1 MRLLYVHGYNGNP
14 YGDSY
19 QTLRTACSD
28 RYELFTIDYDSE
40 FPSQA
45 ISNIFAFIKENK
57 IDVVIGAS
65 LGGFLTMNLYGVS
78 RIVVN
83 PCWNPAEELTK
94 LGYNGNI
101 KSYEL
106 LLDRMLDSLDFEE
119 KNLCSGVFSADDE
132 LLGRK
137 YVDVFKKYFAA
148 QYDIVGE
155 HRISEKMAQEIINNI
170 LPLHVRDVTD
180 FTVKLKAMDNAPWL

>member
-83 PCWNPAEELTK
+83 PCWNPAEELLK
-94 LGYNGNI
+94 LGYKGNI

-106 LLDRMLDSLDFEE
+106 LFDRMLDSLDFEE

>member
-19 QTLRTACSD
+19 KNLRTACRD

-83 PCWNPAEELTK
+83 PCWNPAEELLK
-94 LGYNGNI
+94 LGYKGNI

-106 LLDRMLDSLDFEE
+106 LFDGMLDSLDFEE
-119 KNLCSGVFSADDE
+119 KHLCSGVFSIDDE

-155 HRISEKMAQEIINNI
+155 HRISGMMAQEIINHI

>member
-19 QTLRTACSD
+19 QNLRTACSD

-106 LLDRMLDSLDFEE
+106 LFDRMLDSLDFEE

>member
-19 QTLRTACSD
+19 QNLKVACGD
-28 RYELFTIDYDSE
+28 IHELFTMDYDCE
-40 FPSQA
+40 HPDDVIRM
-45 ISNIFAFIKENK
+45 ISRFVKENR

-83 PCWNPAEELTK
+83 PCWNPAEELPK
-94 LGYNGNI
+94 LGYRGDTMC
-101 KSYEL
+101 YEM
-106 LLDRMLDSLDFEE
+106 LLDRMIDSLDFEE
-119 KNLCSGVFSADDE
+119 KNLCSGVFANDDE

-137 YVDVFKKYFAA
+137 YVDVFKRYFAA
-148 QYDIVGE
+148 QYDIVGG
-155 HRISEKMAQEIINNI
+155 HRISQQMAHEIINRI
-170 LPLHVRDVTD
+170 LPLHEHDATD
-180 FTVKLKAMDNAPWL
+180 FAVKLKAIDNAPWL

>member
-14 YGDSY
+14 YGYSY

-106 LLDRMLDSLDFEE
+106 LFDRMLDSLDFEE

>member
-106 LLDRMLDSLDFEE
+106 LFDRMLDSLDFEE